1 MTDALPGVLLIEDDA
16 ALRRSLAQ
24 WLSLNEL
31 SVTEAADGNEA
42 LKVLRSDT
50 IDVVISDV
58 RMPGISGLELLAVIR
73 KTWPE
78 LPVII
83 LSGHGDVPMAVAAI
97 QAGAFNFLTKPYVP
111 EQLIGTLQ
119 NALEQTR
126 LRRRVVSLEQSN
138 AIQARLERQLLGADQ
153 ATTRLKSTIEQLAPY
168 HVDVLIKGE
177 TGSGKE
183 VVARLLHECSP
194 RQAGPFVAINCAAL
208 PLDIV
213 ESELFGHETGAFTG
227 ASGIRIGKF
236 EFAKGG
242 TIFLD
247 EIESMP
253 LSIQAK
259 LLRALQERTVTR
271 LGSNRDIPIDIRI
284 LSATKE
290 DLRDL
295 ASRGLFREDLYYR
308 LAAADIAIPPLRD
321 RGHDALLL
329 FEHFMLS
336 MAERLERKALS
347 LTDEETRF
355 LLAYAWPGNVRELKH
370 LAERRALGLDWRPD
384 TDQQDDLTVENSSLA
399 DLVDQ
404 FELNLIE
411 QALRN
416 ADGRTSLAAE
426 WLQLPHRTL
435 NEKLKRLSTKN
446 RSDRA

>member
-1 MTDALPGVLLIEDDA
+1 MTDALPVVLLIEDDA

-31 SVTEAADGNEA
+31 SVIQAPDGNEA
-42 LKVLRSDT
+42 LKFLRSDKV
-50 IDVVISDV
+50 DVVISDV
-58 RMPGISGLELLAVIR
+58 RMPGMSGLEVLAIIR
-73 KTWPE
+73 KNWPE

-126 LRRRVVSLEQSN
+126 LRRRVVSLEESN
-138 AIQARLERQLLGADQ
+138 ATQARLERQLLGTDQ

-194 RQAGPFVAINCAAL
+194 RHAGPFVAINCAAL

-227 ASGIRIGKF
+227 ASGTRIGKF
-236 EFAKGG
+236 EFANGG

-253 LSIQAK
+253 LAIQAK
-259 LLRALQERTVTR
+259 LLRVLQERKVTR
-271 LGSNRDIPIDIRI
+271 LGSNREIPINIRI

-290 DLRDL
+290 QLRDL
-295 ASRGLFREDLYYR
+295 AMRGRFREDLYYR
-308 LAAADIAIPPLRD
+308 LAAADVAIPPLRD
-321 RGHDALLL
+321 RGHDALML
-329 FEHFMLS
+329 FEHFTLS
-336 MAERLERKALS
+336 MATRLERSVLP
-347 LTDEETRF
+347 LTGEETRF

-384 TDQQDDLTVENSSLA
+384 TDQRDDLTVENSSLA

-404 FELNLIE
+404 FELKVIE
-411 QALRN
+411 QALN
-416 ADGRTSLAAE
+416 DAGGRASLAAE
-426 WLQLPHRTL
+426 RLQLPHRTL
-435 NEKLKRLSTKN
+435 NEKLKRLGIKN
-446 RSDRA
+446 RGDRS

>member
-31 SVTEAADGNEA
+31 SVIEAADGNEA

-73 KTWPE
+73 KAWPE

-119 NALEQTR
+119 NALEQAR

-153 ATTRLKSTIEQLAPY
+153 ATTRLKSTIVQLAPY

-271 LGSNRDIPIDIRI
+271 LGSNRDIPIDVRI

-336 MAERLERKALS
+336 MAERLERKALP

-426 WLQLPHRTL
+426 RLQLPHRTL
-435 NEKLKRLSTKN
+435 NEKLKRLSMKN

>member
-31 SVTEAADGNEA
+31 SVIEAADGNEA

-73 KTWPE
+73 KAWPE

-194 RQAGPFVAINCAAL
+194 RQASPFVAINCAAL

-227 ASGIRIGKF
+227 ASGVRIGKF

-308 LAAADIAIPPLRD
+308 LAAAEIAIPPLRD

-336 MAERLERKALS
+336 MAERLERKALP
-347 LTDEETRF
+347 LMDEETRF

-384 TDQQDDLTVENSSLA
+384 TAQQDDLTVENSSLA

-426 WLQLPHRTL
+426 RLQLPHRTL

>member
-1 MTDALPGVLLIEDDA
+1 MTDALPVVLLIEDDA

-31 SVTEAADGNEA
+31 SVIQAPDGNEA
-42 LKVLRSDT
+42 LKVLRSDKV
-50 IDVVISDV
+50 DVVISDV
-58 RMPGISGLELLAVIR
+58 RMPGMSGLEVLAIIR
-73 KTWPE
+73 KNWPE

-126 LRRRVVSLEQSN
+126 LRRRVVSLEESN
-138 AIQARLERQLLGADQ
+138 ATQARLERQLLGTDQ

-168 HVDVLIKGE
+168 QVDVLIKGE

-194 RQAGPFVAINCAAL
+194 RHAGPFVAINCAAL

-227 ASGIRIGKF
+227 ASGTRIGKF
-236 EFAKGG
+236 EFANGG

-253 LSIQAK
+253 LAIQAK
-259 LLRALQERTVTR
+259 LLRVLQERKITR
-271 LGSNRDIPIDIRI
+271 LGSNREIPINIRI

-290 DLRDL
+290 ELRDL
-295 ASRGLFREDLYYR
+295 AMRGLFREDLYYR
-308 LAAADIAIPPLRD
+308 LAAADVAIPPLRD

-329 FEHFMLS
+329 FEHFALS
-336 MAERLERKALS
+336 MATRLERS
-347 LTDEETRF
+347 LLPLTGEETRL

-384 TDQQDDLTVENSSLA
+384 TDQRDDLTVENSSLA

-404 FELNLIE
+404 FELKVIE
-411 QALRN
+411 QALN
-416 ADGRTSLAAE
+416 DAGGRASIAAE
-426 WLQLPHRTL
+426 RLQLPHRTL
-435 NEKLKRLSTKN
+435 NEKLKRLGIKN
-446 RSDRA
+446 RGDRL

>member
-42 LKVLRSDT
+42 LEVLRSDT

-426 WLQLPHRTL
+426 RLQLPHRTL

>member
-1 MTDALPGVLLIEDDA
+1 MTDALPVVLLIEDDV
-16 ALRRSLAQ
+16 ALRHSLAQ

-31 SVTEAADGNEA
+31 SVIQAANGNEA

-50 IDVVISDV
+50 VDVVISDV
-58 RMPGISGLELLAVIR
+58 RMPGISGLVLLAVIR

-126 LRRRVVSLEQSN
+126 LRRRVVSLEQNN
-138 AIQARLERQLLGADQ
+138 ATQARLERQLLGSDQ
-153 ATTRLKSTIEQLAPY
+153 ATTRLKSAIEQLAPY

-194 RQAGPFVAINCAAL
+194 RQASPFVAINCAAL

-227 ASGIRIGKF
+227 ASGTRIGKF
-236 EFAKGG
+236 EFANGG

-253 LSIQAK
+253 LSMQAK

-271 LGSNRDIPIDIRI
+271 LGSNREIPINIRI

-295 ASRGLFREDLYYR
+295 ATRGLFREDLYYR
-308 LAAADIAIPPLRD
+308 LAAADVAIPPLRD

-329 FEHFMLS
+329 FEHFMIS
-336 MAERLERKALS
+336 MAERLERKALP
-347 LTDEETRF
+347 LADEETRF

-384 TDQQDDLTVENSSLA
+384 TDQQDDLTVENASLA
-399 DLVDQ
+399 DLVDH
-404 FELNLIE
+404 FELKVIE
-411 QALRN
+411 QALRS
-416 ADGRTSLAAE
+416 AGGRASLAAE
-426 WLQLPHRTL
+426 RLQLPHRTL
-435 NEKLKRLSTKN
+435 NEKLKRLSMKSRDD
-446 RSDRA
+446 RS

>member
-31 SVTEAADGNEA
+31 SVIEAADGNEA

-73 KTWPE
+73 KAWPE

-126 LRRRVVSLEQSN
+126 LRQRVVSLEQNN
-138 AIQARLERQLLGADQ
+138 ATQARLDRQLLGTDQ

-194 RQAGPFVAINCAAL
+194 RQASPFVAINCAAL

-336 MAERLERKALS
+336 MAERLERKALP

-384 TDQQDDLTVENSSLA
+384 TDQKDGLTVENSSLA

-426 WLQLPHRTL
+426 RLQLPHRTL

>member
-404 FELNLIE
+404 FEFNLIE

-426 WLQLPHRTL
+426 RLQLPHRTL

>member
-426 WLQLPHRTL
+426 RLQLPHRTL

>member
-1 MTDALPGVLLIEDDA
+1 MTDALPVVLLIEDDA

-24 WLSLNEL
+24 WLSLNDL
-31 SVTEAADGNEA
+31 SVIEAADGNQA
-42 LKVLRSDT
+42 LKVLHSEKV
-50 IDVVISDV
+50 DVVISDV
-58 RMPGISGLELLAVIR
+58 RMPGMSGLDLLALIG
-73 KTWPE
+73 KNWPE

-126 LRRRVVSLEQSN
+126 LRRRVVSLEQNN
-138 AIQARLERQLLGADQ
+138 ATQAKLDRQLLGSNQ
-153 ATTRLKSTIEQLAPY
+153 ATARLKSTIEQLAPY

-208 PLDIV
+208 PRDIV

-227 ASGIRIGKF
+227 ASGIRVGKF

-253 LSIQAK
+253 LSIQVK
-259 LLRALQERTVTR
+259 LLRVLQERTVTR

-295 ASRGLFREDLYYR
+295 ATRGLFREDLYYR
-308 LAAADIAIPPLRD
+308 LAAADVAIPPLRD

-329 FEHFMLS
+329 FDHFMIS
-336 MAERLERKALS
+336 MAERLERKVPPLM
-347 LTDEETRF
+347 DEETRF

-384 TDQQDDLTVENSSLA
+384 TDQQDDLTVETSSLA

-404 FELNLIE
+404 FELEVIE
-411 QALRN
+411 RAL
-416 ADGRTSLAAE
+416 DGAGGKASLAAE
-426 WLQLPHRTL
+426 RLQLPHRTL
-435 NEKLKRLSTKN
+435 NEKLKRLSMKN
-446 RSDRA
+446 RSDRS

>member
-1 MTDALPGVLLIEDDA
+1 MTEALPVILLIEDDA

-31 SVTEAADGNEA
+31 SVIQAPDANDA
-42 LKVLRSDT
+42 LKVLRSEKV
-50 IDVVISDV
+50 DVVISDV
-58 RMPGISGLELLAVIR
+58 RMPGMSGLELLALI
-73 KTWPE
+73 KKNWPE

-119 NALEQTR
+119 NALEQAR

-138 AIQARLERQLLGADQ
+138 ATQARLDRQLLGTDQ

-194 RQAGPFVAINCAAL
+194 RQASSYVAINCAAL

-227 ASGIRIGKF
+227 ASGTRVGKF
-236 EFAKGG
+236 EFANGG

-253 LSIQAK
+253 LPIQAK
-259 LLRALQERTVTR
+259 LLRVLQERTVTR
-271 LGSNRDIPIDIRI
+271 LGSNRDIPIDIRV

-295 ASRGLFREDLYYR
+295 SMRGLFREDLYYR

-329 FEHFMLS
+329 FEHFMMS
-336 MAERLERKALS
+336 MAERLERKVLP

-355 LLAYAWPGNVRELKH
+355 ILAYAWPGNVRELKH
-370 LAERRALGLDWRPD
+370 LAERRTLGLDWRPD
-384 TDQQDDLTVENSSLA
+384 TDQPDDLTAENSSLA

-404 FELNLIE
+404 FELKVIE
-411 QALRN
+411 QALSG
-416 ADGRTSLAAE
+416 AGGKASLAAE
-426 WLQLPHRTL
+426 RLQLPHRTL
-435 NEKLKRLSTKN
+435 NEKLKRLSMK
-446 RSDRA
+446 RKGSH

>member
-1 MTDALPGVLLIEDDA
+1 MTDALPVVLLIEDDA

-31 SVTEAADGNEA
+31 AVIEAADGNEA
-42 LKVLRSDT
+42 LKVLRSEKV
-50 IDVVISDV
+50 DVVISDV
-58 RMPGISGLELLAVIR
+58 RMPGMSGLELLAIIR
-73 KTWPE
+73 KNWPE

-119 NALEQTR
+119 NALEQSR

-138 AIQARLERQLLGADQ
+138 ATQARLDRQLLGTDQ

-194 RQAGPFVAINCAAL
+194 RQASAYVAINCAAL

-227 ASGIRIGKF
+227 ASGTRVGKF
-236 EFAKGG
+236 EFANGG

-259 LLRALQERTVTR
+259 LLRVLQERTVTR
-271 LGSNRDIPIDIRI
+271 LGSNREIPINIRV

-295 ASRGLFREDLYYR
+295 ATRGLFREDLYYR

-329 FEHFMLS
+329 FEHFMMS
-336 MAERLERKALS
+336 MAERLERKALP

-370 LAERRALGLDWRPD
+370 LAERRTLGLDWRPD

-404 FELNLIE
+404 FELKVIE
-411 QALRN
+411 QALN
-416 ADGRTSLAAE
+416 GAGGKASLAAE
-426 WLQLPHRTL
+426 RLQLPHRTL
-435 NEKLKRLSTKN
+435 NEKLKRLSMKK
-446 RSDRA
+446 RDDRA

>member
-24 WLSLNEL
+24 WLSLNDL
-31 SVTEAADGNEA
+31 SVIEAADGNEA

-50 IDVVISDV
+50 VDVVISDV
-58 RMPGISGLELLAVIR
+58 RMPGMSGLELLAVIR

-126 LRRRVVSLEQSN
+126 LRQRVVSLEQNN
-138 AIQARLERQLLGADQ
+138 AIQARLDRQLLGSDQ

-227 ASGIRIGKF
+227 ASGIRVGKF

-259 LLRALQERTVTR
+259 LLRVLQERTVTR

-295 ASRGLFREDLYYR
+295 ATRGLFREDLYYR
-308 LAAADIAIPPLRD
+308 LAAADVAIPPLRD

-329 FEHFMLS
+329 FDHFMMS
-336 MAERLERKALS
+336 MAERLERKVS
-347 LTDEETRF
+347 PLTDEETRF

-384 TDQQDDLTVENSSLA
+384 TDQQDDLTIESSSLA

-404 FELNLIE
+404 FELEVIE
-411 QALRN
+411 RAL
-416 ADGRTSLAAE
+416 DGAGGKASLAAE
-426 WLQLPHRTL
+426 RLQLPHRTL
-435 NEKLKRLSTKN
+435 NEKLKRLSMKN
-446 RSDRA
+446 RSDRS

>member
-24 WLSLNEL
+24 WLSLNDL
-31 SVTEAADGNEA
+31 SVIEAADGNEA

-50 IDVVISDV
+50 VDVVISDV
-58 RMPGISGLELLAVIR
+58 RMPGMSGLELLAVIR

-138 AIQARLERQLLGADQ
+138 ATQARLERQLLGSDQ

-227 ASGIRIGKF
+227 ASGIRVGKF

-259 LLRALQERTVTR
+259 LLRVLQERTVTR

-295 ASRGLFREDLYYR
+295 ATRGLFREDLYYR
-308 LAAADIAIPPLRD
+308 LAAADVAIPPLRD

-329 FEHFMLS
+329 FGHFMMS
-336 MAERLERKALS
+336 MAERLERKVPS
-347 LTDEETRF
+347 LMDEETRF

-384 TDQQDDLTVENSSLA
+384 TDQQDNLTVETSSLA
-399 DLVDQ
+399 DLVDR
-404 FELNLIE
+404 FELKVIE
-411 QALRN
+411 QALRS
-416 ADGRTSLAAE
+416 AGGRASLAAE
-426 WLQLPHRTL
+426 RLQLPHRTL
-435 NEKLKRLSTKN
+435 NEKLKRLSMKN
-446 RSDRA
+446 RSDRS

>member
-290 DLRDL
+290 DLRNL

-426 WLQLPHRTL
+426 RLQLPHRTL

>member
-1 MTDALPGVLLIEDDA
+1 MIEALPVILLIEDDA

-31 SVTEAADGNEA
+31 AVIQAPDANDA
-42 LKVLRSDT
+42 LKVLRSEKV
-50 IDVVISDV
+50 DVVISDV
-58 RMPGISGLELLAVIR
+58 RMPGMSGLELLAIIR

-119 NALEQTR
+119 NALEQAR

-138 AIQARLERQLLGADQ
+138 ATQARLDRQLLGTDQ

-194 RQAGPFVAINCAAL
+194 RQASSYVAINCAAL

-227 ASGIRIGKF
+227 ASGTRVGKF
-236 EFAKGG
+236 EFANGG

-259 LLRALQERTVTR
+259 LLRVLQERTVTR
-271 LGSNRDIPIDIRI
+271 LGSNREIPINIRV

-295 ASRGLFREDLYYR
+295 ATRGLFREDLYYR

-329 FEHFMLS
+329 FEHFMMS
-336 MAERLERKALS
+336 MAERLERKALP

-370 LAERRALGLDWRPD
+370 LAERRTLGLDWRPD

-404 FELNLIE
+404 FELKVIE
-411 QALRN
+411 QALN
-416 ADGRTSLAAE
+416 GAGGKASLAAE
-426 WLQLPHRTL
+426 RLQLPHRTL
-435 NEKLKRLSTKN
+435 NEKLKRLSMKK
-446 RSDRA
+446 RDDRA